1 MTTSDDLFVIG
12 PRDGYGPRVGTLA
25 SQLATARHYLR
36 GAVRGLDAAAL
47 HARPAPA
54 RNAVAEILA
63 HLLAA
68 EALMRAITFEDRM
81 LEPDREAEHVAALRF
96 EAPQDPDRDL
106 AWYLRA
112 LASSREAT
120 LAGLRARDDAWL
132 HAPKTFFGRPAN
144 VHYYWLHYLQDE
156 ARHTGQITLI
166 RKYLLPTPEP
176 ELNPYALHDDAE

>member
-1 MTTSDDLFVIG
+1 M
-12 PRDGYGPRVGTLA
+12 
-25 SQLATARHYLR
+25 
-36 GAVRGLDAAAL
+36 RGLDTAVL

-68 EALMRAITFEDRM
+68 EAMFRAITFEDRM
-81 LEPDREAEHVAALRF
+81 LDPEREAEQIAALRF
-96 EAPQDPDRDL
+96 AAPQDPDRDV
-106 AWYLRA
+106 AEFLRA

-132 HAPKTFFGRPAN
+132 GAPKTFFGRPAN
-144 VHYYWLHYLQDE
+144 VHYYWLHFLQDE

-176 ELNPYALHDDAE
+176 ELNPYALDDRPE

>member
-1 MTTSDDLFVIG
+1 VTASDDLFVIG
-12 PRDGYGPRVGTLA
+12 PRAGYAPRVGTLA
-25 SQLATARHYLR
+25 SQLENARHYLR
-36 GAVRGLDAAAL
+36 GAVRGLGTAAL

-63 HLLAA
+63 HLVAA
-68 EALMRAITFEDRM
+68 EALMRAITLEDRM
-81 LEPDREAEHVAALRF
+81 LDPEREPEHVAALRF
-96 EAPQDPDRDL
+96 TAPQAPDRDL
-106 AWYLRA
+106 GAYLRD

-132 HAPKTFFGRPAN
+132 DAPKTFFGRPAN

-176 ELNPYALHDDAE
+176 GIDPYAPDDPPE